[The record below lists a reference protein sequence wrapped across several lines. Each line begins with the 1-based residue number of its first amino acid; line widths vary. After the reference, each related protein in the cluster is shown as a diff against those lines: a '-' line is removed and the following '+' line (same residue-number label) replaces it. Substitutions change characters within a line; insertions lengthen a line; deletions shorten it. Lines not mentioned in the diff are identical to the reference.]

1 MNNLWFAGV
10 PGSRWSGIHRL
21 LVNACSNVD
30 RTDENDDRR
39 FFHKNADPHNPM
51 NGHSGAYWGPGM
63 GCGEH
68 WMELQKIGVEQ
79 IHRDIDTVF
88 SGTGIRIIKNHFL
101 NRHYNLDWI
110 AENFSGDFIFLVYR
124 ESQKSFAWWCEVMDF
139 TEDHWPDYRPG
150 YKDYNTMYERIR
162 YENAYM
168 LDFAIRN
175 DMAWMPASDVNS
187 FRWFPGFEADKYSN
201 NGKWNDVYITYQRIK

>member
-21 LVNACSNVD
+21 LVNACDNVD

-68 WMELQKIGVEQ
+68 WMELQKVGAEQ
-79 IHRDIDTVF
+79 LQRDR
-88 SGTGIRIIKNHFL
+88 SSRRGHLR
-101 NRHYNLDWI
+101 
-110 AENFSGDFIFLVYR
+110 
-124 ESQKSFAWWCEVMDF
+124 
-139 TEDHWPDYRPG
+139 
-150 YKDYNTMYERIR
+150 
-162 YENAYM
+162 
-168 LDFAIRN
+168 
-175 DMAWMPASDVNS
+175 
-187 FRWFPGFEADKYSN
+187 
-201 NGKWNDVYITYQRIK
+201 

>member
-21 LVNACSNVD
+21 LVNACDNVD

-68 WMELQKIGVEQ
+68 WMELQKIGAEQ
-79 IHRDIDTVF
+79 IQRDIDTVF

-139 TEDHWPDYRPG
+139 TEDHWPDYRSG

-187 FRWFPGFEADKYSN
+187 FSMFPGFEADKYSN

>member
-1 MNNLWFAGV
+1 MTL
-10 PGSRWSGIHRL
+10 
-21 LVNACSNVD
+21 
-30 RTDENDDRR
+30 
-39 FFHKNADPHNPM
+39 
-51 NGHSGAYWGPGM
+51 Y
-63 GCGEH
+63 
-68 WMELQKIGVEQ
+68 Q
-79 IHRDIDTVF
+79 
-88 SGTGIRIIKNHFL
+88 
-101 NRHYNLDWI
+101 LDWI

-150 YKDYNTMYERIR
+150 YTDYNTMHERIR

-187 FRWFPGFEADKYSN
+187 FCLVMNLKIEIKLDQDLHYLPDTKLGQLPSSYC
-201 NGKWNDVYITYQRIK
+201 YQENEIKVFL

>member
-68 WMELQKIGVEQ
+68 WMELQKVGAKQ
-79 IHRDIDTVF
+79 IQRDIDTVF

-150 YKDYNTMYERIR
+150 YTDYNTMHERIR

-187 FRWFPGFEADKYSN
+187 FSMFPNFDTDKYSN